1 MKRKTLYFLV
11 ICVAFSLATMLSTGC
26 GSSSGSSTSSTTTAT
41 TTTLKSSTS
50 STTTGTS
57 ITLTATVS
65 PSAATGTVTFY
76 NGTASLGTGT
86 LTSGVATLST
96 SFSTAATDSI
106 TATYDGDSTY
116 AASTSS
122 AISLTVT
129 SSGSSTTTIS
139 MIAIPAGTFYDGVS
153 YMTISTSFN
162 MSEYPITQAQYK
174 AVMGTNPSTAASG
187 TSNPVDS
194 VSWYDALVFCNTLSM
209 ADGLTPVYSINGSTD
224 PSTWGTVPTSAD
236 MTWDEVTMATGANGY
251 RLPTSSEWL
260 WASMGGLKDGISSD
274 IVANSTY
281 GNVNQSGYLKGY
293 AGSTEGNG
301 GQTNI
306 ANYCWE
312 TDNSGG
318 TTQPVGQKLPN
329 EFGLYDMCGNVS
341 EWTWDYYWGIEQGA
355 QEGGGTASVVVP
367 FPSTPETD
375 YTGLAVGTGKWRW
388 LLGGSYNEGAAG
400 DYVIL
405 PQGSLDSSGIL
416 HYVDAFNPSNVQAT
430 HGFRVVKSGVF

>member
-260 WASMGGLKDGISSD
+260 WAAMGGLKDGISSD

-293 AGSTEGNG
+293 AGSTEANG

-318 TTQPVGQKLPN
+318 TTQPVGEKLPN

-355 QEGGGTASVVVP
+355 QEGGGTASVVIP